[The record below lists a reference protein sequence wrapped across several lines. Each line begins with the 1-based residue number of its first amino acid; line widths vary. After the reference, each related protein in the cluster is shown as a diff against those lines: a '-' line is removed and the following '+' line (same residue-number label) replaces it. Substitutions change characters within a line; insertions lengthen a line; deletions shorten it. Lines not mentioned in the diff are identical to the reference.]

1 MCLYC
6 DSCRRDLNTIGQDNM
21 SYDPYGVLCEDCAG
35 YDRGYDEAYERY
47 VADMEAEY
55 YAWLEQQYEKERQ

>member
-6 DSCRRDLNTIGQDNM
+6 DSCRRDLNSIGQDNM

-35 YDRGYDEAYERY
+35 YDREYNESYERY
-47 VADMEAEY
+47 MADMENEY
-55 YAWLEQQYEKERQ
+55 YA